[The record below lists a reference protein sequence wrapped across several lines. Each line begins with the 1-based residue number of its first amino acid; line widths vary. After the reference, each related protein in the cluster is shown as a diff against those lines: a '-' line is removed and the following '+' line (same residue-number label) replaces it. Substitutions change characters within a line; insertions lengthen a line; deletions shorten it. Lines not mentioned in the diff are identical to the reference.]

1 MSEENNNNSPRV
13 NQSGN
18 NQDLN
23 DLFILA
29 SAAAAAPLR
38 SLNLLD
44 YLYAN
49 SVPLYYGGAGAG
61 AGGGGGDAVDAVAS
75 ILARSLYDRC
85 PVKKVITEEAQHD
98 IIDKKFAAAMVE
110 ELKINDACGIW
121 QEPFEEGEDIKILP
135 CNHAFKADAILK
147 WLHEEKAECPIC
159 RFSLESKEVIEDQH
173 NSLHPLSEHQHE
185 DQHHDANA
193 PESESD
199 IVRVNNIASRLAESV
214 AGNANP
220 NFHRE
225 HHQQHHRAISIPM
238 NQLLQSMRLMSSSS
252 RPREHVRAA
261 VPSSGGAAAPVSQ
274 SSYASVGHEVR
285 AEAVQ
290 HGGSRLNNGNA
301 PANNYIY
308 INNYDIINNYNNNY
322 NNNNNNN
329 NRDEDNEAADDAENI
344 LMMNQEEADIQE
356 AIRRS
361 LA

>member
-1 MSEENNNNSPRV
+1 MSEENNNSPRV
-13 NQSGN
+13 NPN
-18 NQDLN
+18 LN

-29 SAAAAAPLR
+29 SAAAPL
-38 SLNLLD
+38 SNLNLLD

-61 AGGGGGDAVDAVAS
+61 GGGGGAVDAVAS
-75 ILARSLYDRC
+75 ILARSLYDRR
-85 PVKKVITEEAQHD
+85 PVKQVITEEAQRE

-159 RFSLESKEVIEDQH
+159 RFSLQSKEVIEDQH
-173 NSLHPLSEHQHE
+173 NSLHPHSEHEQE

-193 PESESD
+193 QENESESD

-214 AGNANP
+214 AGNVNR

-225 HHQQHHRAISIPM
+225 HHQQHHRAISVPM

-252 RPREHVRAA
+252 RSR
-261 VPSSGGAAAPVSQ
+261 GPVSQ
-274 SSYASVGHEVR
+274 SSYANAGREVR
-285 AEAVQ
+285 AEAMQ
-290 HGGSRLNNGNA
+290 HGGPQNNNNVAAAVA
-301 PANNYIY
+301 PNIY
-308 INNYDIINNYNNNY
+308 ISNYNNYNY
-322 NNNNNNN
+322 IHV
-329 NRDEDNEAADDAENI
+329 DESHQDI
-344 LMMNQEEADIQE
+344 VSNQEQVDIQE

-361 LA
+361 LE

>member
-1 MSEENNNNSPRV
+1 MSEENNNSPRV
-13 NQSGN
+13 NP
-18 NQDLN
+18 DLN

-29 SAAAAAPLR
+29 SAAAPL
-38 SLNLLD
+38 SNLNLLD

-49 SVPLYYGGAGAG
+49 SVPLYYGGAG
-61 AGGGGGDAVDAVAS
+61 GGGGGAVDAVAS

-159 RFSLESKEVIEDQH
+159 RFSLQSKEVIEDQH
-173 NSLHPLSEHQHE
+173 NSLHPHSEHEQE
-185 DQHHDANA
+185 DQHDDANA
-193 PESESD
+193 QENESESD

-214 AGNANP
+214 AGNVNP

-225 HHQQHHRAISIPM
+225 HHQQHHRAISVPM

-252 RPREHVRAA
+252 RPREYVRAA
-261 VPSSGGAAAPVSQ
+261 VPSSGGAAASVSQ
-274 SSYASVGHEVR
+274 SSYASAGHEIR

-308 INNYDIINNYNNNY
+308 INNYDIINNYNNSY
-322 NNNNNNN
+322 NNNNN
-329 NRDEDNEAADDAENI
+329 NRDEDDEAADDAENI
-344 LMMNQEEADIQE
+344 LMMNQEQADIQE